1 MADKRTYGG
10 IPAEDRRR
18 QRREHL
24 LEVALCTLGKDGIEG
39 LAVSR
44 LCRDAGLNDRYF
56 YESFA
61 DCDEVLSAV
70 FDRIAEEIITSIR
83 ARVTGHAGGLEDS
96 VRVGIAA
103 VVDYFLEHPDRAHI
117 ALSDAVISRVSPVQ
131 RSRLRDAY
139 VSLAIEHAQ
148 RHFGAAEVAR
158 VGDLARFV
166 GMYSYGG
173 FSMTLMR
180 WLNGE
185 LAVDRDTYI
194 EQTANLFIACI
205 EQVFRPQKR

>member
-10 IPAEDRRR
+10 IPAEDRQR
-18 QRREHL
+18 QRRERL

-70 FDRIAEEIITSIR
+70 FDQIAGEIITSIR
-83 ARVTGHAGGLEDS
+83 ARVTGHAGSLEDS

-117 ALSDAVISRVSPVQ
+117 AFSDTVISRVSPAQ
-131 RSRLRDAY
+131 RSRIRDAY
-139 VSLAIEHAQ
+139 VLLAIEHAR

-158 VGDLARFV
+158 VADLARFV

-185 LAVDRDTYI
+185 LAVDRDAYI
-194 EQTANLFIACI
+194 EQTTYLFIACI
-205 EQVFRPQKR
+205 EQAFRPRKR